1 MERYS
6 RRLALCIAVTS
17 ASLLSGCIVPIPLDP
32 VATTRVTQP
41 EPVSNPTPPR
51 RNNNNNNNNDNDGGG
66 GTTPDPDPVNPDP
79 VDPDPVDP
87 DPVDPDPVDPDP
99 VDPGDGGGGI
109 DPWL

>member
-1 MERYS
+1 MERLF

-17 ASLLSGCIVPIPLDP
+17 ASLLSGCIIPVPVDP
-32 VATTRVTQP
+32 VATTRVTPP
-41 EPVSNPTPPR
+41 EPVANPTPPR
-51 RNNNNNNNNDNDGGG
+51 RSYNNNNNGGS
-66 GTTPDPDPVNPDP
+66 GTTPDPDP

>member
-1 MERYS
+1 MERLF

-17 ASLLSGCIVPIPLDP
+17 ASLLSGCIIPVPLDP
-32 VATTRVTQP
+32 VATTRVTPP
-41 EPVSNPTPPR
+41 EPVANPTPPR
-51 RNNNNNNNNDNDGGG
+51 RSYNNNNNGGGGG
-66 GTTPDPDPVNPDP
+66 GTSPDPDP